1 MLRRDRAAN
10 HFRKVSMWAWRE
22 ANGTLTACVSSSKA
36 QSLAFGAA
44 ELCRDCRSA
53 DRGNGQQCC
62 MEYLHRVLPR
72 RWTLGSL

>member
-10 HFRKVSMWAWRE
+10 HFRKVSMWASRE
-22 ANGTLTACVSSSKA
+22 ADGTLTAYVSSSKVL
-36 QSLAFGAA
+36 SLAFGAA
-44 ELCRDCRSA
+44 ELCRDCTSA

-62 MEYLHRVLPR
+62 MAHLHLVLPR